1 MLNRKSLLLVLNL
14 ILLVSAALC
23 IFITPLDRYYFHPDE
38 LMHLDIA
45 DGATISEVLSRGS
58 RELHPPGSHIL
69 RHLLLQGSEDVKM
82 HRLFSIIPGVAS
94 VACAYLLGYIWLNP
108 VAAAVLASIQ
118 LLAPFP
124 VTYSF
129 SIRNYALFQT
139 SLYLL
144 TLSLLFLGESAT
156 RKRTIIFVVLALFSC
171 SLHYSGFFFAGSC
184 ALSYLIFSR
193 IGKVK
198 LPDFSTQQ
206 WLQVVGI
213 SVILGISLSISL
225 LSSDTMI
232 RGWVTYLYSKTTTP
246 AFKTAGS
253 FKDFSQQIL
262 AVYTGFFGGT
272 YERVIVLLLATISG
286 LLLAIKRRY
295 LWGIFPLTVFCG
307 EFLLNLFHLFPLS
320 GSRYCTW
327 IFLPIGMCISYF
339 AYDIS
344 ELFSNRGKQVLSSS
358 LCLFALI
365 YAHQLANHDVYFKW
379 NYETPLTIESWSS
392 FTETFKTKIPEKSTV
407 VTNKLGALYLNHHL
421 FPDKT
426 RYIEEPIIS
435 KWYEKRNVWLQSVK
449 FKWDYEDW
457 KDFRSVV
464 DQIERTSSPDHL
476 WLFAVALTDFSIGSL
491 YNCAKSHNL
500 IAADLS
506 PETKDFIAFSVSL
519 KDLNPILT
527 EGSSLNQECFGR
539 SKLRHLAQLMR
550 GWQ

>member
-1 MLNRKSLLLVLNL
+1 MSNKKFLLLVLNL
-14 ILLVSAALC
+14 TLLVSAALF

-45 DGATISEVLSRGS
+45 DGATLSEVLSRGS

-69 RHLLLQGSEDVKM
+69 RHLLLQGSDDVKM

-94 VACAYLLGYIWLNP
+94 VVCAYLLGYIWLNP
-108 VAAAVLASIQ
+108 VAGAILASIQ

-144 TLSLLFLGESAT
+144 TLSLLFLGERAT
-156 RKRTIIFVVLALFSC
+156 QKRTLLFGALALFSC

-184 ALSYLIFSR
+184 ALSYLAFSR
-193 IGKVK
+193 IGKIK
-198 LPDFSTQQ
+198 LPDFSNRQ
-206 WLQVVGI
+206 WFQIVGI
-213 SVILGISLSISL
+213 SLLLGISLSIPL
-225 LSSDTMI
+225 LSSNTMI
-232 RGWVTYLYSKTTTP
+232 SGWVTYLYGKTTTP

-253 FKDFSQQIL
+253 VEDFTFQL
-262 AVYTGFFGGT
+262 LEVYTGFFGGST
-272 YERVIVLLLATISG
+272 KRAIALLAATITG
-286 LLLAIKRRY
+286 LLLSLKRNS
-295 LWGIFPLTVFCG
+295 LWGIFPITVICG
-307 EFLLNLFHLFPLS
+307 EILLNFFHLFPLT

-344 ELFSNRGKQVLSSS
+344 ERFSNRGKQILSSL
-358 LCLFALI
+358 LCIFCLI
-365 YAHQLANHDVYFKW
+365 YAHQLAIHDLYFKW
-379 NYETPLTIESWSS
+379 NYETPLTIDSWSA
-392 FTETFKTKIPEKSTV
+392 FTETFKKKIPEKSTV

-426 RYIEEPIIS
+426 RYIEEPVIS
-435 KWYEKRNVWLQSVK
+435 KWYENRNVWLQSVK

-464 DQIERTSSPDHL
+464 DQIEMTSSPDHL
-476 WLFAVALTDFSIGSL
+476 WLLAVALTDFSIGSL

-500 IAADLS
+500 ISEDLS
-506 PETKDFIAFSVSL
+506 PETKEFIAFSVSIQ
-519 KDLNPILT
+519 DLNHILT
-527 EGSSLNQECFGR
+527 EGSSLNQECFSR

-550 GWQ
+550 AWQ

>member
-1 MLNRKSLLLVLNL
+1 MLNKKFLLLVLNL
-14 ILLVSAALC
+14 TLLVSAAVC
-23 IFITPLDRYYFHPDE
+23 IFIPPLDRYYFHPDE

-45 DGATISEVLSRGS
+45 DGASLSEVLSRGS

-69 RHLLLQGSEDVKM
+69 RHLLLQGSEEVKM
-82 HRLFSIIPGVAS
+82 HRLFSIIPGVTS
-94 VACAYLLGYIWLNP
+94 VVSAYILGYLWLNP

-144 TLSLLFLGESAT
+144 TLSLLLLGERAT
-156 RKRTIIFVVLALFSC
+156 QKRAVIFLILGLFSC
-171 SLHYSGFFFAGSC
+171 SLHYSGFLFAGCC
-184 ALSYLIFSR
+184 ALSYFIFSR
-193 IGKVK
+193 MGKVE
-198 LPDFSTQQ
+198 LPELSNRQ
-206 WLQVVGI
+206 WLQLIGI
-213 SVILGISLSISL
+213 SALLGISISIPL
-225 LSSDTMI
+225 LSSDTMM
-232 RGWVTYLYSKTTTP
+232 RGWITYLFSKTTTP

-253 FKDFSQQIL
+253 FKDFSHQL
-262 AVYTGFFGGT
+262 LGVYSGFFGGT
-272 YERVIVLLLATISG
+272 PQRAIGLLVATITG
-286 LLLAIKRRY
+286 LVLAVRKHS

-307 EFLLNLFHLFPLS
+307 EFLVNFLGLFPLS

-327 IFLPIGMCISYF
+327 IFLPIVMCISYS
-339 AYDIS
+339 ADYIS
-344 ELFSNRGKQVLSSS
+344 EVFSKRSQHILASSI
-358 LCLFALI
+358 CLVALI
-365 YAHQLANHDVYFKW
+365 YAQQLAKHDLYFKW
-379 NYETPLTIESWSS
+379 NYETPLTIQSWNS
-392 FTETFKTKIPEKSTV
+392 FTETFKKKIPEQSIV
-407 VTNKLGALYLNHHL
+407 ATNKLGALYLNHHL
-421 FPDKT
+421 FPDKS

-435 KWYEKRNVWLQSVK
+435 KWYENRNVWLQSVK

-464 DQIERTSSPDHL
+464 NQIEMTSPPDHL
-476 WLFAVALTDFSIGSL
+476 WLFAVALTDFSIGSI

-506 PETKDFIAFSVSL
+506 PETKDFIAFSISM

-527 EGSSLNQECFGR
+527 EGSLLNQECFGR